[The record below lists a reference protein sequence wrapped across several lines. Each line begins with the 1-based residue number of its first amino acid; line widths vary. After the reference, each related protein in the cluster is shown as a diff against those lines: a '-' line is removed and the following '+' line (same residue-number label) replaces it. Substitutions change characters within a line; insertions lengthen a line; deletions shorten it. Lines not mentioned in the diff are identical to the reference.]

1 MVFFSYD
8 GGVFIWQ
15 KQKPH
20 RRFGSGVWKAL
31 VNESKPDRRA
41 AQQQQRLKQQVQIQ
55 LTIHTVLIDYFAV
68 LVKFNFLLLSRKPDL
83 TRREWNLVNCSVLE
97 PFGGTQ
103 IRR

>member
-1 MVFFSYD
+1 MVFFSYG

-41 AQQQQRLKQQVQIQ
+41 AQQRLKQQVQIQ
-55 LTIHTVLIDYFAV
+55 ITIHTVLIGYFAG
-68 LVKFNFLLLSRKPDL
+68 LVKFIFPFHSPNCPVSVSTGAAQ
-83 TRREWNLVNCSVLE
+83 TRH
-97 PFGGTQ
+97 
-103 IRR
+103 

>member
-1 MVFFSYD
+1 MVFVSYG

-41 AQQQQRLKQQVQIQ
+41 AQQQRLKQQVQIQ
-55 LTIHTVLIDYFAV
+55 ITIHTVLIGYFAV
-68 LVKFNFLLLSRKPDL
+68 LVKFNFSEFPAKPPPNVLLL
-83 TRREWNLVNCSVLE
+83 
-97 PFGGTQ
+97 
-103 IRR
+103 